1 MDEKLD
7 LSALASSDGRIG
19 DAVSKL
25 LARPDLVM
33 NIANELGLLGGEEG
47 KEKEEKTPTS
57 EQKEEKT
64 PAGKA
69 LEDASEKSDRKKL
82 LLALRPYL
90 SESRREALDMMVS
103 LESFGKILSGID
115 TNTLARLLT
124 GGKNV

>member
-33 NIANELGLLGGEEG
+33 NIANELGLLAGETG
-47 KEKEEKTPTS
+47 KEKEEKHAS
-57 EQKEEKT
+57 AEQNAPAEKGL
-64 PAGKA
+64 A
-69 LEDASEKSDRKKL
+69 EASEKSDRKKL

-103 LESFGKILSGID
+103 LESFGKVLSGID
-115 TNTLARLLT
+115 PNTLARLLA